1 MFGELMC
8 HLTGFLGIPF
18 EVIFFVNCLIWFL
31 AGWIINGMRTN
42 KRWALRLELLD
53 DESKEKSQLTKTAAQ
68 KEAFLIKKLT
78 EYKSVIVAYSGGV
91 DSTYLADCAND
102 VLGKNA
108 LIVIADSPSLP
119 RTELSEAIDLAILR
133 KWNLKVI
140 KTDEYKNSDYLANK
154 GNRCFHCKNSLFENI
169 KKLIK
174 NENTKIVYG
183 AVEDDKNDIRP
194 GEKAAQNHGAL
205 APLQIAKLFKSE
217 IRILSRI
224 RNLPTA
230 SKASFA
236 CLGSRFPT
244 GTSINLEKLSQVE
257 KAEEELKIR
266 GFRQFRV
273 RHHNDICRIEIEL
286 DEFQKII
293 LNKEEIVKAIK
304 KFGYK
309 FVTLDLSG
317 YQTGSSA

>member
-1 MFGELMC
+1 M
-8 HLTGFLGIPF
+8 
-18 EVIFFVNCLIWFL
+18 NQ
-31 AGWIINGMRTN
+31 
-42 KRWALRLELLD
+42 
-53 DESKEKSQLTKTAAQ
+53 KEKSQLTKIATQ

>member
-1 MFGELMC
+1 M
-8 HLTGFLGIPF
+8 
-18 EVIFFVNCLIWFL
+18 NQ
-31 AGWIINGMRTN
+31 
-42 KRWALRLELLD
+42 
-53 DESKEKSQLTKTAAQ
+53 KEKSQSTKKATQ
-68 KEAFLIKKLT
+68 KEALLIKVLT
-78 EYKSVIVAYSGGV
+78 EFESVIVAYSGGV
-91 DSTYLADCAND
+91 DSTYLADCANS

-119 RTELSEAIDLAILR
+119 RTELSEAINLANLR
-133 KWNLKVI
+133 NWNLKVI
-140 KTDEYKNSDYLANK
+140 KTDEYKNSEYLANA

-174 NENTKIVYG
+174 NENTKILYG
-183 AVEDDKNDIRP
+183 AVEDDKNDVRP

-205 APLQIAKLFKSE
+205 APLQTVTLFKSE

-266 GFRQFRV
+266 GFHQFRV

-286 DEFQKII
+286 DEFEKLI
-293 LNKEEIVKAIK
+293 LDRAEIVKAIQ

-317 YQTGSSA
+317 YHTGSSA